1 MAEQT
6 FTIAD
11 SFDATER
18 RGHSIDFNAPLPLG
32 YCSAVQRATQ
42 MRNGNPSVYT
52 YPTIAEI
59 MATYHGMRRSAGW
72 WRRALVGEGL
82 VAKDPRGTQENL
94 RPGGS
99 HRRLRA
105 VA

>member
-1 MAEQT
+1 
-6 FTIAD
+6 
-11 SFDATER
+11 
-18 RGHSIDFNAPLPLG
+18 
-32 YCSAVQRATQ
+32 